1 MNLGL
6 NGKVAVVTGGSKG
19 IGFAA
24 AKAFLDEGC
33 KVAICSRHEDELKAA
48 SEALSPYGE
57 VYYEAIDVTCGEDVY
72 TFAGHI
78 YEKFGR
84 IDCWVNN
91 VGATGFKKGEE
102 YDDEEIDFMT
112 GVCFKSVVFGCQ
124 AAFRYM
130 KDTGG
135 AIVNVSS
142 LAARCASAG
151 RSTLYGPLKSAINN
165 LTNTFA
171 GEYCANQV
179 RVTCVMPGFTVT
191 PLVKANIRQAEL
203 DRNAHATLLR
213 RMADPEEIAKPI
225 VFLASDA
232 ASYMTATTIE
242 VSGGRSMTLN
252 PTFAYERLEAE
263 LKKKQD

>member
-1 MNLGL
+1 MDLGL

-24 AKAFLDEGC
+24 AKSFLEEGC
-33 KVAICSRHEDELKAA
+33 RVAICSRHEAELMAA
-48 SEALSPYGE
+48 ADSLSPYGE
-57 VYYEAIDVTCGEDVY
+57 VFYEPIDVTRSEMVYAFAEHVY
-72 TFAGHI
+72 TR
-78 YEKFGR
+78 FGR

-91 VGATGFKKGEE
+91 VGATGFKKGAE

-130 KDTGG
+130 KHTGG

-142 LAARCASAG
+142 LAARCSSAG

-171 GEYCANQV
+171 GEYCANHV

-191 PLVKANIRQAEL
+191 PLVKANISQSEL
-203 DRNAHATLLR
+203 DRNANATLLR
-213 RMADPEEIAKPI
+213 RMAEPEEIAKPI

-252 PTFAYERLEAE
+252 PTFAYERL
-263 LKKKQD
+263 QSGRDH